1 MLFSAS
7 VKNDT
12 EKIFVTCR
20 ELNDIKRSLLN
31 GKIYGLIGII
41 NLQKIN
47 NWNNIKWKS
56 LWVNA
61 ICKEQEEISNN
72 RRLCFS
78 FMTSSLNDLL
88 NFNINLIDGHNQ
100 QINFESDE
108 QKISIL
114 YFKIDV
120 FKKWIES

>member
-1 MLFSAS
+1 MLFPAS
-7 VKNDT
+7 VKNDI
-12 EKIFVTCR
+12 EKIFVTCK
-20 ELNDIKRSLLN
+20 ELNDVKKSLLN
-31 GKIYGLIGII
+31 GKIYGLVGII

-47 NWNNIKWKS
+47 NWSNIKWKS

-61 ICKEQEEISNN
+61 ICKEQEKISNN

-88 NFNINLIDGHNQ
+88 NFNIDLIDGHNQ
-100 QINFESDE
+100 QINFESEE
-108 QKISIL
+108 QKINIL
-114 YFKIDV
+114 DFKIDV